1 MTHFASDGSNQAPLV
16 ATGTPVPGTD
26 AQTYMA
32 SDGSRQE
39 ALPVQGAGDAGG
51 GPVAWDDVTG
61 KPATFPPTIGTT
73 STTAKAGNYVPEW
86 GEVTS
91 KPAVIAAGST
101 AAEAIAAIGA
111 IPTSQKGQANGV
123 APLDSAGLVPLEHLN
138 VSGLTFKGAWNPVT
152 NTPTLTDG
160 TGSTGDFYKAS
171 ADGTFNFGNG
181 NHTFV
186 EGDWVMFAAG
196 VWQRLGS
203 KETVAS
209 VNGKMG
215 VVSLTA
221 ADVGARPSSYVP
233 SWTEVTSK
241 PTTFAPIIGTTATTA
256 KAGNYAPTWAEV
268 TSKPTTFAPIIGTTA
283 TTAKAGNYVPA
294 WNEITGKP
302 AVRGTVGHAVPA
314 AYSWFVGDIPVP
326 TSTNTS
332 IPWTN
337 SAYDPFSM
345 LANGEFTLPSW
356 AAYARVTASIQFSA
370 NATGYR
376 YVGYSRNGVVQAA
389 ARQVPIAG
397 DPSIIHLISPIRPMA
412 AGSVLSL
419 GVWQNSGAA
428 LLLNPQSWVQIEL
441 FAAQ

>member
-1 MTHFASDGSNQAPLV
+1 MTHIASDGSNQSPLV

-26 AQTYMA
+26 AQTYTA
-32 SDGSRQE
+32 SDGSMQE
-39 ALPVQGAGDAGG
+39 ALPIQGG
-51 GPVAWDDVTG
+51 GGESGPVEWVDVLN
-61 KPATFPPTIGTT
+61 KPATFPPSIGTT
-73 STTAKAGNYVPEW
+73 ATTAKAGNYVPAW
-86 GEVTS
+86 GDVTS
-91 KPAVIAAGST
+91 KPAVMGVGAT
-101 AAEAIAAIGA
+101 QQEALTAIGA

-152 NTPTLTDG
+152 NTPALLNG
-160 TGSTGDFYKAS
+160 TGNTGDFYKAS

-181 NHTFV
+181 DHTFI

-215 VVSLTA
+215 VVDLTA

-233 SWTEVTSK
+233 SWSEVTSK
-241 PTTFAPIIGTTATTA
+241 PTTFP
-256 KAGNYAPTWAEV
+256 PT
-268 TSKPTTFAPIIGTTA
+268 IGTTA

-294 WNEITGKP
+294 WSEITGKP
-302 AVRGTVGHAVPA
+302 TVRGTIGPAVPA
-314 AYSWFVGDIPVP
+314 IHAWFLADQTVVNGTI
-326 TSTNTS
+326 TTLT
-332 IPWTN
+332 WTN

-345 LANGEFTLPSW
+345 LSNGEFIVPSW
-356 AAYARVTASIQFSA
+356 AAYARVTASIQFST

-376 YVGYSRNGVVQAA
+376 YVGYARNGVVQATT
-389 ARQVPIAG
+389 RQLPVAV
-397 DPSIIHLISPIRPMA
+397 DPSIVQLISPIRTMA

-419 GVWQNSGAA
+419 RVWQNSGET
-428 LLLNPQSWVQIEL
+428 LTVNPQSWVQIEL
-441 FAAQ
+441 YE